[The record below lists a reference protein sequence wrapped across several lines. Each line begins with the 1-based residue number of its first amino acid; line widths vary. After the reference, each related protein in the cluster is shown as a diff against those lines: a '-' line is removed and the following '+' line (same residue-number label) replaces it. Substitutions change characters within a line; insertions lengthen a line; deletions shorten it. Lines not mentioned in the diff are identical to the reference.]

1 MQKGKFLQ
9 KMIRPI
15 ENCIYLIKAKV
26 SDISQVFETDDI
38 FTRKNAISGFKS
50 SPWAG

>member
-15 ENCIYLIKAKV
+15 ENCIYAIKAKM
-26 SDISQVFETDDI
+26 SDISTVFEAPDI
-38 FTRKNAISGFKS
+38 FTRKDAISGFKR